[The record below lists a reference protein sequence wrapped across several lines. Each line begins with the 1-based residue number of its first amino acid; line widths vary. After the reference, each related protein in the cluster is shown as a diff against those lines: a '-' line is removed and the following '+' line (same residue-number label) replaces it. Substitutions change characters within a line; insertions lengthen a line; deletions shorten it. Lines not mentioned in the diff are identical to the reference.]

1 MFAKE
6 DKIYNKKSLPKIVSI
21 ILKLLNNAFEGVNN
35 SVIIGIIISTDF
47 NEYEKNI
54 LNIFKEDESD
64 EDSDD
69 DTIVINE
76 YSLLIIQKI
85 RFANI
90 MVALN
95 SKRKDISH
103 CNVNT
108 YDIKYVNKYLA
119 ESNGRLKKLNTSTI
133 KKINSIEE

>member
-1 MFAKE
+1 MFAKK
-6 DKIYNKKSLPKIVSI
+6 DKIYNKNSLPKIVSI
-21 ILKLLNNAFEGVNN
+21 ILKLLNDTFEGINN
-35 SVIIGIIISTDF
+35 SHIIEIIISTDF

-54 LNIFKEDESD
+54 LKILKEDDSD

-69 DTIVINE
+69 DTLVIDD

-90 MVALN
+90 IVAFN
-95 SKRKDISH
+95 SKHKDISD

-108 YDIKYVNKYLA
+108 YDIRYVNKYLA
-119 ESNGRLKKLNTSTI
+119 ESNGKLKKLNTSTI
-133 KKINSIEE
+133 KKINSIK